1 MTLINS
7 THSIELIHWGVRISE
22 IMKIQRTSRSVFVTI
37 PANYAKKIKNVVHM
51 RVFENEKGNLEYEA
65 VKGE

>member
-1 MTLINS
+1 MTLLNS
-7 THSIELIHWGVRISE
+7 IHSIELIHWGVIISE
-22 IMKIQRTSRSVFVTI
+22 IIKIQRSSRSVFVTV
-37 PANYAKKIKNVVHM
+37 PAKYAKNIENVVHM